1 MTPWTA
7 AHQALLSSIISRSLL
22 KFRSTESVMLSNH
35 LILYHP
41 LRLLPSVFSSIS
53 IFIYV
58 CVCVYIYILPLKTLV
73 LWENQINLRP
83 FTQDTL
89 SRNITFLAG
98 ASVLSLK
105 TQNVSNSTSCSKMR
119 RPSTIC
125 GYFGISSF
133 FLPHTINQVTA
144 ECSEIEWLLDKLC
157 DTAFITGK
165 GKEKKTL

>member
-1 MTPWTA
+1 M
-7 AHQALLSSIISRSLL
+7 
-22 KFRSTESVMLSNH
+22 
-35 LILYHP
+35 
-41 LRLLPSVFSSIS
+41 
-53 IFIYV
+53 YV
-58 CVCVYIYILPLKTLV
+58 KNQLPLKTLV
-73 LWENQINLRP
+73 LWENQINLHP

-133 FLPHTINQVTA
+133 FPPHTINQVTA

-165 GKEKKTL
+165 GKEKRNHSRSNNRTNQCTVIIINVFLGSQLSVS